1 MILATEHLYCVKCLT
16 RYGKVSKLF
25 HGNYGI
31 TLFENGWLL
40 LNCAIKFWR
49 RKGLGS
55 FKKEVVGLAA
65 CEFGWRSPWHG
76 VTYPGQGSLN
86 KGGRGRALS

>member
-1 MILATEHLYCVKCLT
+1 MTLTTEHLYCVKYLT
-16 RYGKVSKLF
+16 RYGKDSEIF
-25 HGNYGI
+25 YGNCGI

-49 RKGLGS
+49 TKGLGS

-65 CEFGWRSPWHG
+65 CEFAWHSPWHG
-76 VTYPGQGSLN
+76 ATFQVEEVLI
-86 KGGRGRALS
+86 KAEEVEL